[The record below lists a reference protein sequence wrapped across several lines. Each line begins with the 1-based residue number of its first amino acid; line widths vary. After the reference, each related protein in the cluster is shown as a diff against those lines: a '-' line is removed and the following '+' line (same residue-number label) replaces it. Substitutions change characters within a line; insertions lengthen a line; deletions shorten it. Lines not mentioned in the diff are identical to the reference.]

1 MEMGQICFLLRMLHN
16 LSCMNPCSFNACAV
30 RLTCS
35 HVLMSRLLFCFPTI
49 GYLFHKISFFQIIPD
64 STLGDF
70 YHLCCCS
77 FLFGCLVLWPPQFQM
92 ITFRLCETSSLCQQL
107 SASPNSLAAG
117 IFSTKLLLAFLVHAS
132 LYRRKLKSV
141 DIMPFIVP
149 NHIYITLYLLTW
161 HFMIQY
167 CSSSPWGMSVSWNF
181 LPG

>member
-1 MEMGQICFLLRMLHN
+1 MEIGQICFSLRMLHD
-16 LSCMNPCSFNACAV
+16 LWCMNPCSFKAHAV

-35 HVLMSRLLFCFPTI
+35 RLLISRLLFCLPTI
-49 GYLFHKISFFQIIPD
+49 VYFFHKISLFQIISD

-77 FLFGCLVLWPPQFQM
+77 FLFGCLVLWPPWFQM
-92 ITFRLCETSSLCQQL
+92 ITFHLCETNSLCHQL
-107 SASPNSLAAG
+107 SASPNSLVVG
-117 IFSTKLLLAFLVHAS
+117 IFSTKLPLAFLVHAS
-132 LYRRKLKSV
+132 LYHRKLKSV

-161 HFMIQY
+161 HFMIHY
-167 CSSSPWGMSVSWNF
+167 CSNSPWGMPVSWNF